1 MIRNYFKIA
10 WRNITRNKVNS
21 FINIAGLAIGLT
33 CVILIALFIKD
44 ELNYDQFFD
53 NASSIYRVNIDG
65 KMGDNSFYAGYT
77 PPPAGAA
84 LVDNYPEVE
93 SYTRLY
99 RPDTDVIEYESAAQ
113 KKLFNENNIYG
124 VDSNFLE
131 LLTYPLAKGDRKT
144 CLNDANSVVITPQ
157 IAKKYF
163 GDEDPMG
170 KILSYGTEKTQMKVT
185 GVLGDMTNLPASVKF
200 DFLMPIKNYGDVEY
214 FNWSWVWLNVAT
226 YVKLSE
232 SASKNPNTITHLEE
246 QFPKMLKTQAASAF
260 ERIGQPYDKF
270 LEKGNK
276 WDLHL
281 QPLTDIHL
289 RSGDIESSITEQNSI
304 QSLYIF
310 GLIAFFIIV
319 LACVNFMNL
328 ATAQSAK
335 RSKEIGIRKVL
346 GSQRKYL
353 IRQFLTEALLFT
365 AIATVLALIFVI
377 ITLPLFNQ
385 ISGKQIYISELL
397 NPQIA
402 ILILGLSLLTAFLA
416 GIYPAF
422 YLTSFKPVN
431 ILKGNFDVSGP
442 RSGFIRNG
450 LVVFQF
456 VIAITLVIST
466 IVVYTQLRY
475 TQNRELGYDKENLI
489 ILNNAEKLESSE
501 ETFRQELMKLPQVK
515 SATISSDMLTRS
527 SFGDFY
533 VPEAINPDEHI
544 AKDLALGSYLVDN
557 HFIKTLDLK
566 IIKGRGFEDG
576 FSDSRS
582 VIINETAAKQIG
594 WENPIG
600 RTIRYP
606 GGENESYNV
615 VGVLKDFNIESLH
628 SSIVPFAL
636 FSKESKSYN
645 TSISFITLKLNS
657 GNPKQTIASIKEKWQ
672 SYQPNVPFEYSFLDE
687 DVNAAYIVEQ
697 RTAKLFGI
705 FTGLSIFVA
714 CLGLFGLVAFI
725 AQKRTK
731 EIGIRKVLGA
741 SVTGIVKL
749 LSIDFIKMV
758 IISLVIASP
767 IAWYAMHKWLED
779 FAFRIDIE
787 WWVFA
792 LAGVAALTIALVT
805 VSFQAIRAAIANPVK
820 SLRTE

>member
-1 MIRNYFKIA
+1 MYRNYLKIA
-10 WRNITRNKVNS
+10 WRNILRQRVNS
-21 FINIAGLAIGLT
+21 IINISGLAIGLT

-44 ELNYDQFFD
+44 ELSYDKFFSD
-53 NASSIYRVNIDG
+53 ADSIYRVNIDG
-65 KMGDNSFYAGYT
+65 KMGDNSFYVGYT
-77 PPPAGAA
+77 PPPAGAT
-84 LVDNYPEVE
+84 LVDNYPEIE

-99 RPDTDVIEYESAAQ
+99 RPDADVIEYESTAQ
-113 KKLFNENNIYG
+113 KKLFNENNIYA
-124 VDSNFLE
+124 VDPNFLE
-131 LLTYPLAKGDRKT
+131 LLTYPLSKGDRKT
-144 CLNDANSVVITPQ
+144 CLKDANSVVITPQ

-170 KILSYGTEKTQMKVT
+170 KILSYGTDKTQMKVT
-185 GVLGDMTNLPASVKF
+185 GVLGDMANLPASVKF
-200 DFLMPIKNYGDVEY
+200 DFLMPIKNYSDVAY

-226 YVKLSE
+226 YVKLTE
-232 SASKNPNTITHLEE
+232 SATKNPDVIAHLES
-246 QFPKMLKTQAASAF
+246 QFPEMLKTQAAGAF
-260 ERIGQPYDKF
+260 ERIGQPYDQF
-270 LEKGNK
+270 LKNGNK

-289 RSGDIESSITEQNSI
+289 RSGEIVYSITEQNSI
-304 QSLYIF
+304 KSLYVF

-328 ATAQSAK
+328 ATAQSAR
-335 RSKEIGIRKVL
+335 RSKEIGVRKVL
-346 GSQRKYL
+346 GSQRQQL
-353 IRQFLTEALLFT
+353 IKQFLTEAILFT
-365 AIATVLALIFVI
+365 SIATVFALILSMLS
-377 ITLPLFNQ
+377 LPFFNQ
-385 ISGKQIYISELL
+385 ISGKEISINALL
-397 NPQIA
+397 NPQILL
-402 ILILGLSLLTAFLA
+402 IILGLSILTAFLS
-416 GIYPAF
+416 GIYPAL
-422 YLTSFKPVN
+422 YLTSFKPVSVLN
-431 ILKGNFDVSGP
+431 GNFNVSSP
-442 RSGFIRNG
+442 KSSFIRNG

-456 VIAITLVIST
+456 VIAITMVIST
-466 IVVYTQLRY
+466 IVVYTQLKY
-475 TQNRELGYDKENLI
+475 AQNRELGYDKENLV
-489 ILNNAEKLESSE
+489 ILNNAEKMESSE
-501 ETFRQELMKLPQVK
+501 ETFRQELMMLPQVK
-515 SATISSDMLTRS
+515 SSTISSDMLTKS

-533 VPEAINPDEHI
+533 VPEAINPNEHI

-557 HFIKTLDLK
+557 HFINTLNLK
-566 IIKGRGFEDG
+566 IIKGRGFEEG

-606 GGENESYNV
+606 GGENESYKV

-628 SSIVPFAL
+628 NSIVPFAL
-636 FSKESKSYN
+636 FSQDSKSYN
-645 TSISFITLKLNS
+645 TSKSFITLKLTS
-657 GNPKQTIASIKEKWQ
+657 GNPKQTIAAIKDKWQ
-672 SYQPNVPFEYSFLDE
+672 NYQPDVPFEYSFLDE
-687 DVNAAYIVEQ
+687 DLNSAYTADQ

-714 CLGLFGLVAFI
+714 CLGLFGLVAFT

-758 IISLVIASP
+758 AISLVIASP

-787 WWVFA
+787 WWVFV
-792 LAGVAALTIALVT
+792 LAGVAALAITLIT
-805 VSFQAIRAAIANPVK
+805 VSFQAIKAAIANPVK